1 MQRLEPAARSAGCSR
16 ARAAIGRDALP
27 RLPKGN
33 GNSAKPEAPPTRRG
47 KAPWRTARCACRLAR
62 SACRSSFP
70 KISLR
75 CDFREPYF
83 TACGVSADADHLH
96 GRLFCRWRCSTDLNR
111 PRTARAVRASEAKLR
126 RGDPACGVSADT
138 DHLHQTRCIRT
149 LCVYVRIRNRFVGF
163 FFIFGHFRSRNEF
176 DTEQL
181 YLTEI
186 KYTFSRVTV
195 LKYLINKGINL
206 I

>member
-1 MQRLEPAARSAGCSR
+1 MRADQNIVESNATDQTFNQSMIQERGAQCAA
-16 ARAAIGRDALP
+16 
-27 RLPKGN
+27 
-33 GNSAKPEAPPTRRG
+33 
-47 KAPWRTARCACRLAR
+47 
-62 SACRSSFP
+62 
-70 KISLR
+70 
-75 CDFREPYF
+75 
-83 TACGVSADADHLH
+83 
-96 GRLFCRWRCSTDLNR
+96 
-111 PRTARAVRASEAKLR
+111 
-126 RGDPACGVSADT
+126 
-138 DHLHQTRCIRT
+138 LHQTRRIRI